1 MKRLYAV
8 NGFGIGPFPK
18 FHDSYKTL
26 TQARGVARNLIKEGC
41 HTVDILRDLKR
52 PEGYFGI
59 PRETVE
65 TITCSVKP

>member
-18 FHDSYKTL
+18 FYDSYKTL
-26 TQARGVARNLIKEGC
+26 TQARRVARNMLKEGC
-41 HTVDILRDLKR
+41 HTVDILRDMKR
-52 PEGYFGI
+52 PAGYFGI

-65 TITCSVKP
+65 TLTTSVNK